1 LNRMHN
7 ERRARPE
14 RRSHARFEHTVEAH
28 GTPETGDVVA
38 RMVASDLSLGG
49 LYCSSS
55 VDFPEMTRL
64 AIRLMLP
71 ERRTGALEPLEVD
84 AVVVRHR
91 EMPSPTGNSRYE
103 LALFFAGMSDEERE
117 RLARFLAVA

>member
-1 LNRMHN
+1 MSRNQA
-7 ERRARPE
+7 ERRPRPE
-14 RRSHARFEHTVEAH
+14 RRSHARFQHSFEAH
-28 GTPETGDVVA
+28 GKAEAGDVVA
-38 RMVASDLSLGG
+38 RMVANDLSLGG

-64 AIRLMLP
+64 AVRLLLP
-71 ERRTGALEPLEVD
+71 ERRTGAVEPLEVD

-91 EMPSPTGNSRYE
+91 EMASPTGGHRYE
-103 LALFFAGMSDEERE
+103 LALFFSGMRDTDRE

>member
-1 LNRMHN
+1 MSRNQA
-7 ERRARPE
+7 ERRPRPE
-14 RRSHARFEHTVEAH
+14 RRSHARFQRTIEAH
-28 GTPETGDVVA
+28 GTAEAGDVVA
-38 RMVASDLSLGG
+38 RMVANDLSLGG

-64 AIRLMLP
+64 AVRLMLP
-71 ERRTGALEPLEVD
+71 ERRTGAVEPLDVE

-91 EMPSPTGNSRYE
+91 ELPSSAGNRRYE
-103 LALFFAGMSDEERE
+103 LALFFAGMRDTERE

>member
-1 LNRMHN
+1 MHA
-7 ERRARPE
+7 ERRPRPD
-14 RRSHARFEHTVEAH
+14 RRSHARFQHTIEAH
-28 GTPETGDVVA
+28 GTAEAGDVVA
-38 RMVASDLSLGG
+38 RMIANDLSLGG

-64 AIRLMLP
+64 AVRLMLP
-71 ERRTGALEPLEVD
+71 ERRTGVPEPLDVD

-91 EMPSPTGNSRYE
+91 ELPSPSGNARYE
-103 LALFFAGMSDEERE
+103 LALFFAGMSDAQRE